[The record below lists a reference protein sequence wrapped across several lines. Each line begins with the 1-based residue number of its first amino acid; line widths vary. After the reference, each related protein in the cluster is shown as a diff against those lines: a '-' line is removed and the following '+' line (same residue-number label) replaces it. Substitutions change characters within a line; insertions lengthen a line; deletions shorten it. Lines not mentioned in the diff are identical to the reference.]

1 MEKRSKGAPPDL
13 LMAVILALAALVF
26 TFTPLNYLLMSV
38 PLVFL
43 MVLLFVPGYTLT
55 SALFPKIGDLSRVA
69 RTVLSFGLGIAVVPL
84 ISLALNYTPWG
95 IKLVPVVASLALF
108 TLFTAAAAYWRRM
121 NLPADE
127 KFSIQFSEKKD
138 SLKTEVLADERVLLA
153 ERTEK
158 KSEMIPPDLLA
169 AVILALATLVFTLT
183 PLNNLPV
190 RIPLGL
196 VMVLFVPGY
205 TLIAA
210 LFPKIRDLEGIERI
224 ALSFGLSIAV
234 VPLMGL
240 ALNYTPWGIRLVP
253 VVISVVVF
261 TIAMSVAAYWRR
273 MNLPAEERFSIQF
286 SEKMGSLKKEILA
299 DEKGRLDKALT
310 IILILTIIISI
321 AALVYVIVTPK
332 QGEKF
337 TEFYILGPGGK
348 AYDYPTSVQAGNKS
362 TVIVG
367 VVNHE
372 YKQVN
377 YTMQISLND
386 TPIDNASMNNTSIN
400 STPEKGIILNNHISK
415 NNISNGI
422 LNTNSLNSNSLDN
435 NSSNNILLNN
445 TSMQDTTINRSSMEN
460 ASLEDNSRVIYP
472 ILSMNLTLQNNET
485 WERPVTYILNNIGD
499 RQKLEFLLYK
509 EGNFTEPYRD
519 LHLWVNVTKSAS
531 YSAGNSTNLTAG
543 QGSERNIR

>member
-1 MEKRSKGAPPDL
+1 MEKRLEWVHPDL
-13 LMAVILALAALVF
+13 LAAVILSLATLVV
-26 TFTPLNYLLMSV
+26 TLTPLNYLLRSI
-38 PLVFL
+38 PLGSL
-43 MVLLFVPGYTLT
+43 IALLFVPGYTLA
-55 SALFPKIGDLSRVA
+55 SALFPKIEDLGRVSRTA
-69 RTVLSFGLGIAVVPL
+69 LSFGLGIAIVPL

-95 IKLVPVVASLALF
+95 IRRVPVVASLALF

-121 NLPADE
+121 NLPAE
-127 KFSIQFSEKKD
+127 ERLSIQLSEKKD
-138 SLKTEVLADERVLLA
+138 SLKKKILADEKRRLA

-158 KSEMIPPDLLA
+158 KSERIPADLLA

-310 IILILTIIISI
+310 VILILTIIISI

-372 YKQVN
+372 YEIVN
-377 YTMQISLND
+377 YTMRISLND
-386 TPIDNASMNNTSIN
+386 TPIDDASMNNTSIN

-415 NNISNGI
+415 SNISNGT
-422 LNTNSLNSNSLDN
+422 LNSNSLNSNSLNN
-435 NSSNNILLNN
+435 NSPNNILLKN
-445 TSMQDTTINRSSMEN
+445 TSMQETIMNRSSVEN
-460 ASLEDNSRVIYP
+460 ASLEDNYRVIYP

-485 WERPVTYILNNIGD
+485 WERPVTYILNNTGD

-519 LHLWVNVTKSAS
+519 LHLWVNVTKTAS
-531 YSAGNSTNLTAG
+531 NSSGNSTNLTAA